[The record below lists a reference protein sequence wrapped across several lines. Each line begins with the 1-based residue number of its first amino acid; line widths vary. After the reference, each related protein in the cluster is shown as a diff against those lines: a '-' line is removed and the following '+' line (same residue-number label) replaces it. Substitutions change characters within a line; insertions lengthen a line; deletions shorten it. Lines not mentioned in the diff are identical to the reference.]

1 MRKKAFSLIISVFF
15 LISSAGCSQNTA
27 QNSSAQTSASSTVES
42 STAVTSQ
49 PESTSVTEIPSQQ
62 ESTAKT
68 AKTAK
73 TSEKTSNGVTVNGQL
88 SVNGVNL
95 VNEAGKTV
103 QLKGMSSHGMQWFPQ
118 FTSTGA
124 LKSTRDFGAN
134 VFRIAMYTDEG
145 GYLTNPE
152 IKKTVFEAA
161 DRVIALDMYVIIDW
175 HILHDNNPQSH
186 KSEAKTFFAE
196 ASKHYANN
204 PAVLYEICNEPNGD
218 VKWNRDIKPYAQE
231 VIPIIRANAPK
242 AVVIVGTGTWSQD
255 IQDAAD
261 SPLAFQNVMYACH
274 FYAGTHGQFLR
285 DRIDYARKKNAAI
298 FVSEWGTSA
307 ADGSGGVFIPQSQEW
322 LNFLSER
329 KISWINW
336 SLADKSE
343 TSAALKPGASPN
355 GGWAE
360 KDLSQ
365 SGSFVFK
372 QFK

>member
-1 MRKKAFSLIISVFF
+1 MKLKKVLSLVISLSLLMTTVGCDAAFTQRSSHSVAYISAEE
-15 LISSAGCSQNTA
+15 SSAA
-27 QNSSAQTSASSTVES
+27 AS
-42 STAVTSQ
+42 SQ
-49 PESTSVTEIPSQQ
+49 PESTSVTKVSSQNSSAAVAAQ
-62 ESTAKT
+62 AGDKT
-68 AKTAK
+68 A
-73 TSEKTSNGVTVNGQL
+73 NGVKINGQL

-145 GYLTNPE
+145 GYLTNRE

-196 ASKHYANN
+196 ASKHYENN

-231 VIPIIRANAPK
+231 VIPVIRANAPK